1 MLAATLTVA
10 GSRLQ
15 ADLSGAVY
23 APDSATLAVADLHF
37 AKGTAF
43 AARGAHLPP
52 YDTRTT
58 LERLAAVLGRYR
70 PRRVVCLGDSFH
82 DEGASERIGGDD
94 ADALRGMVRAHD
106 WIWVAGNHDPLPADR
121 FGGSAAGEIE
131 IDGLAL
137 RHEADPGAQGGE
149 LSGHYH
155 PKAVVAVRGRRLRGR
170 CFVFDD
176 RRAILP
182 AFGAYTGGLDVMDPA
197 IGSLFPD
204 GFELLL
210 LGGRRPYRLSRRHL
224 AAGA

>member
-1 MLAATLTVA
+1 MSATQITVA
-10 GSRLQ
+10 GATLE
-15 ADLSGAVY
+15 ADLSGALY
-23 APDSATLAVADLHF
+23 ARDSRTLAVADLHF

-43 AARGAHLPP
+43 AAQGAHLPP

-58 LERLAAVLGRYR
+58 LERLAAVLARLR
-70 PRRVVCLGDSFH
+70 PERVICLGDSFH
-82 DEGASERIGGDD
+82 DEEAGARIGADD
-94 ADALRGMVRAHD
+94 AASLGDLVAAHD
-106 WIWVAGNHDPLPADR
+106 WIWVAGNHDPAPARR
-121 FGGSAAGEIE
+121 FGGCAADSVE
-131 IDGLAL
+131 IDGLVL
-137 RHEADPGAQGGE
+137 RHEADPECRGGE

-210 LGGRRPYRLSRRHL
+210 LGGRRPYRLTRRHL
-224 AAGA
+224 ATA